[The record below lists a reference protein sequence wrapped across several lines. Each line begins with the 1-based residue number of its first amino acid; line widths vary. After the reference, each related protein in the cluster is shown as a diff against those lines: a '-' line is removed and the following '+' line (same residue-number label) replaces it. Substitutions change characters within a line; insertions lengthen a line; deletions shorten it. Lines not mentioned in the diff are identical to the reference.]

1 MEYRSGMILRGV
13 SFYLQDKKR
22 LIVKII
28 TKIVKMEKTENK
40 GGWDRVE
47 SNIER
52 LPPFAAPI
60 VRKYMPQYKAASD
73 KAYKVMADA
82 ALQFAKE
89 GERIILQMF
98 DELKKE
104 ADRCG
109 YGFAAIM
116 KKEAEMKA
124 RLAATRN
131 KMSAGLGKN
140 NTQN

>member
-28 TKIVKMEKTENK
+28 TRIVKMEKTENK

-89 GERIILQMF
+89 GESIILQMF
-98 DELKKE
+98 DELK
-104 ADRCG
+104 
-109 YGFAAIM
+109 
-116 KKEAEMKA
+116 
-124 RLAATRN
+124 
-131 KMSAGLGKN
+131 
-140 NTQN
+140 